1 MGIFVKTVWFTI
13 LLDRKS
19 LKIKGL
25 VRIIIVMLNRC
36 RVALAGM
43 ESPSLRKLA
52 VNTLNPSS
60 FYVH

>member
-25 VRIIIVMLNRC
+25 VRIIIVMLNEC
-36 RVALAGM
+36 RMALI
-43 ESPSLRKLA
+43 
-52 VNTLNPSS
+52 
-60 FYVH
+60 